1 MAVATSEQLHRR
13 AEVRTEGMLIGSD
26 WTGAA
31 SGATFKDR
39 DPATGGVLA
48 TLPDAREEDV
58 DRAVRAAREAAPVW
72 AAMSGAERGRLIMRL
87 ADALDAEKGHIGRL
101 ESADNGRPWRETAS
115 QASIVARWY
124 RYFAGLADKIEG
136 DNIPVEGPYLNYTRR
151 VPVGV
156 CGSITPWNH
165 PLLIASKKIAPAL
178 ACGNTVVVKPSELAP
193 LSVLELGRLVLEV
206 GFPPGV
212 LNVLAGQ
219 REAGEAVTV
228 HPDVNR
234 IDVTGSTPT
243 GVAVAK
249 GAASTL
255 KRLGFELGGKAANV
269 VFGDADLER
278 TAQGAV
284 FAGYIAQGQSCVA
297 GARVLVERGLAPEFA
312 RAMAEGVQAIRVGDP
327 LAEETQMG
335 PLITPEAA
343 ARVRE
348 YISGAIDQGAEP
360 LAGGE
365 DPIEVSPPL
374 AGEGFCAP
382 TLLWTDDP
390 TIRAA
395 REEIFGPV
403 VTLTPFDTE
412 AQAVEIANSVPFG
425 LGAAVWTRDVS
436 RAHRVADALRAGITW
451 INDYHRIDPAS
462 PWGGFGLSGYG
473 RENGWEAV
481 RMFTEVKSVWVPL
494 EERPMNWYESSGP
507 QRLN

>member
-1 MAVATSEQLHRR
+1 VATSEQQQRR
-13 AEVRTEGMLIGSD
+13 ADVRTEGMLIGRD

-31 SGATFKDR
+31 SDATFEDR
-39 DPATGGVLA
+39 DPATGAVLA
-48 TLPDAREEDV
+48 TLPDAQEEDC
-58 DRAVRAAREAAPVW
+58 DRAVRAAREAAPGW
-72 AAMSGAERGRLIMRL
+72 ASMSGAERGRLMMRL
-87 ADALDAEKGHIGRL
+87 ADALDGEKGYIGRL

-115 QASIVARWY
+115 QANIVARWY
-124 RYFAGLADKIEG
+124 RYFGGLADKIEG
-136 DNIPVEGPYLNYTRR
+136 ETIPAEGPYLNYTRR

-156 CGSITPWNH
+156 CGAITPWNH
-165 PLLIASKKIAPAL
+165 PLLIASKKVAPAL
-178 ACGNTVVVKPSELAP
+178 ACGNTLVVKPSELAP
-193 LSVLELGRLVLEV
+193 LSVLELGRLALEV

-212 LNVLAGQ
+212 LNVLSGQ
-219 REAGEAVTV
+219 REAGEAITV

-243 GVAVAK
+243 GVAVAR
-249 GAASTL
+249 GAAPTL

-269 VFGDADLER
+269 VFGDANLER
-278 TAQGAV
+278 AVAGAV
-284 FAGYIAQGQSCVA
+284 FAAYIAQGQSCVA

-312 RAMAEGVQAIRVGDP
+312 RAMAKRVRAIRVGDP
-327 LAEETQMG
+327 LAGETQMG
-335 PLITPEAA
+335 PLITPAA
-343 ARVRE
+343 ATRVRG
-348 YISGAIDQGAEP
+348 YISGAIDDGAEL
-360 LAGGE
+360 LAGGV
-365 DPIEVSPPL
+365 DPIAVRPPL
-374 AGEGFCAP
+374 VPEGFCAP
-382 TLLWTDDP
+382 TLLWTEDP

-412 AQAVEIANSVPFG
+412 GQAVEIANSVPFG

-494 EERPMNWYESSGP
+494 EEGPMSWYDSSAP
-507 QRLN
+507 ERLN